1 MRNISRIVVGC
12 TETYST
18 QDFDFDIINVLD
30 EKEGIKEHEGIHCR
44 WHYLILRNGRVQQGR
59 AEHQSG
65 AFLDRY
71 NNDSIGIALVG
82 GLDFTGYLSNNYT
95 QKQLDA
101 LVQLVKQLKE
111 YYPEV
116 PCVALGSLP
125 KSDGISPCFDLDRL
139 LKEYNV

>member
-82 GLDFTGYLSNNYT
+82 GLDFTGWLSNNYT
-95 QKQLDA
+95 QFQLDA
-101 LVQLVKQLKE
+101 LVQLIRQLKE
-111 YYPEV
+111 YYPDT

-125 KSDGISPCFDLDRL
+125 RSNGTSPNFDVDAL
-139 LKEYNV
+139 LRQYNV